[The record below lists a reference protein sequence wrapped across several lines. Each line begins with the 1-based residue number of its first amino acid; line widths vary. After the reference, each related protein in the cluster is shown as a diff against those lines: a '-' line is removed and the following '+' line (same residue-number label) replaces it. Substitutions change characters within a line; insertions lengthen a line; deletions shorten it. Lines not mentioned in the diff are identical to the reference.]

1 MPQYSREMGC
11 TPEDLVR
18 WLPQALGAIYPHASL
33 VMNGNVLLSA
43 VNPQLEMIGISRPV
57 RKIALLQI
65 PVLELKLYFS
75 ENWTP
80 GECDEALK
88 RFDLYTRRGGG

>member
-11 TPEDLVR
+11 TPDELIR
-18 WLPQALGAIYPHASL
+18 WLPQALGSLYPQTSL
-33 VMNGNVLLSA
+33 VIDGDVLLSA
-43 VNPQLEMIGISRPV
+43 AKPDLKMIGISKPV
-57 RKIALLQI
+57 RQIALLQI
-65 PVLELKLYFS
+65 PVLELKLCFS
-75 ENWTP
+75 ESWTA

>member
-18 WLPQALGAIYPHASL
+18 WLPQALGDIYPHASL
-33 VMNGNVLLSA
+33 VIDGNVLLSA
-43 VNPQLEMIGISRPV
+43 VNPQLEMTGISRPV
-57 RKIALLQI
+57 RKIALLHI
-65 PVLELKLYFS
+65 PVLELKLCFA
-75 ENWTP
+75 ENWTTS
-80 GECDEALK
+80 ECDEALK